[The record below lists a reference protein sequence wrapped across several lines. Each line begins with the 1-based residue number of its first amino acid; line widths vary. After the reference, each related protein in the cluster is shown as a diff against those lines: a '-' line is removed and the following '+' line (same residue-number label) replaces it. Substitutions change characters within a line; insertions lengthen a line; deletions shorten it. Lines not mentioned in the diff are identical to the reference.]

1 MFICLQGSNLS
12 IAALTKGF
20 KKQNYSENESNIAMQ
35 QSNMIKSN
43 SCKDG
48 SNETSSDSVKTI
60 SNKSR
65 TSMESYSI
73 MLIVRS

>member
-1 MFICLQGSNLS
+1 MFICLLGSNLS
-12 IAALTKGF
+12 IAALTKGL
-20 KKQNYSENESNIAMQ
+20 KKQNYSETESNIAMH

-60 SNKSR
+60 SNKS
-65 TSMESYSI
+65 SKNDI
-73 MLIVRS
+73 K